1 MEKMSLKRVSVVLC
15 TYNGEKYIRE
25 QLESIVSQTYPI
37 HELLIQDDCSTD
49 ATPLIIEEYK
59 EKYPFIRFYRN
70 KNNLGFN
77 RNFWKAFEKVTGDYI
92 AISDQD
98 DIWVDTK
105 IEVLVGCIGN
115 YLMGKISM
123 DRIFLC
129 SFGNSSYLSSLS
141 RLRAQAE
148 ETGWFYRVECSTE
161 KNLSAFFRQEAADLL
176 KQEVRGFGY
185 WIWKPQI
192 LLQCL
197 QQMEYGDILL
207 YTDAGCH
214 INEVGKN
221 MFLAYIKEVKK
232 HPSGFL
238 VFGARKGSLER
249 QYTKGDIFSY
259 FGIQEDDD
267 IYNSGQIHAT
277 TFFLRKDDHT
287 QKVVECWKKVMME
300 NRNLIDDSPSS
311 TPNALDFKENRHDQ
325 SVFSILMKL
334 NKAQIYPITH
344 IWSYTWFFMGY
355 YPIWA
360 KRDRGETLRKYY
372 PLKQYWKDFLFFVR
386 NRVERL

>member
-1 MEKMSLKRVSVVLC
+1 
-15 TYNGEKYIRE
+15 
-25 QLESIVSQTYPI
+25 
-37 HELLIQDDCSTD
+37 
-49 ATPLIIEEYK
+49 
-59 EKYPFIRFYRN
+59 
-70 KNNLGFN
+70 
-77 RNFWKAFEKVTGDYI
+77 
-92 AISDQD
+92 
-98 DIWVDTK
+98 
-105 IEVLVGCIGN
+105 
-115 YLMGKISM
+115 M

-267 IYNSGQIHAT
+267 IYNSGQYM
-277 TFFLRKDDHT
+277 L
-287 QKVVECWKKVMME
+287 
-300 NRNLIDDSPSS
+300 P
-311 TPNALDFKENRHDQ
+311 
-325 SVFSILMKL
+325 
-334 NKAQIYPITH
+334 
-344 IWSYTWFFMGY
+344 
-355 YPIWA
+355 
-360 KRDRGETLRKYY
+360 
-372 PLKQYWKDFLFFVR
+372 LFF
-386 NRVERL
+386 